1 MFCKCMT
8 RKEEYQ
14 ERRKN
19 LCVLSAEARE
29 QRTALVR
36 NAKTEKEAL
45 YWGAQPLNRFIVEKY
60 LKRFSGGEFLTFH
73 QTHDIDLMST
83 IVSEL
88 VKSGMGDAWIMK
100 NIGMDADEL
109 LRLKQFSGL
118 TELFRNKEFSNSF
131 ENL

>member
-36 NAKTEKEAL
+36 KAKTEKEAL

-60 LKRFSGGEFLTFH
+60 LQRFSGGEFLTFH
-73 QTHDIDLMST
+73 QWKEKGRT
-83 IVSEL
+83 IKKGEKGFPIWAQPLGSRE
-88 VKSGMGDAWIMK
+88 GD
-100 NIGMDADEL
+100 GEDEDGTY
-109 LRLKQFSGL
+109 FPMCY
-118 TELFRNKEFSNSF
+118 LFHESQTVDRE
-131 ENL
+131 